1 MGEVV
6 RLAALSGFS
15 EEVGSMK
22 LYVLISF
29 GLPRNT
35 HTHTHTF
42 ILVSLT

>member
-29 GLPRNT
+29 RLLRNT
-35 HTHTHTF
+35 HTHTP
-42 ILVSLT
+42 LYLYL